1 MKQHVVSE
9 IAPNVSRK
17 LNKMKK
23 KLKENAEE
31 IARLKDQLLRK
42 MAEFD
47 NFRKRTEREFSDL
60 VLNANASLVKELLPI
75 VDDLSRSI
83 NSAETVR
90 DVDDF
95 NAGIRMIHD
104 NFIKLLETRGVRSF
118 DAVGEDFDTEKHE
131 AIMQIEKADQPSNAV
146 VEEYEKGYTMNDRVI
161 RHAKVI
167 VNK

>member
-31 IARLKDQLLRK
+31 IASLKDQLLRK

-47 NFRKRTEREFSDL
+47 NYRKRTEREFSDL
-60 VLNANASLVKELLPI
+60 VLNANTSLVKELLPI

-90 DVDDF
+90 DIDDF
-95 NAGIRMIHD
+95 NTGIRMIHD

-118 DAVGEDFDTEKHE
+118 DAIGENFDTEKHE